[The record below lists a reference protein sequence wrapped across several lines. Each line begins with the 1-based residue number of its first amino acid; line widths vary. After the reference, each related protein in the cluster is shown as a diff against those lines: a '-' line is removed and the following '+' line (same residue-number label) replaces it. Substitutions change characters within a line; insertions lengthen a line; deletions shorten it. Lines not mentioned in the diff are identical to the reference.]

1 MSKKKKTVLTKR
13 ARDFLSQGRTIYDG
27 SIAYVL
33 RTCDANMTAAH
44 RGFVWP
50 RSGAVTCD
58 DWAATRECGNGLH
71 GFLWGTGD
79 HALASYAP
87 GAIWVVCAVWSDDV
101 VDLGGKVKFPRAWV
115 VFAGQRDD
123 AVALLVYLGGKPDFR
138 GTATAGDAGTATA
151 GYAGTAT
158 AGDDGTATA
167 GDDGTA
173 TAGYA
178 GTATAGYAGTATAG
192 DDGTATAGYAGTAT
206 AGARGTATAGY
217 AGTATAG
224 YAGTATAGARGVI
237 SIWGWDGKRRRM
249 VTGYVGEDGIKANV
263 AYRVDPKTGCL
274 VEAR

>member
-1 MSKKKKTVLTKR
+1 
-13 ARDFLSQGRTIYDG
+13 
-27 SIAYVL
+27 
-33 RTCDANMTAAH
+33 
-44 RGFVWP
+44 
-50 RSGAVTCD
+50 
-58 DWAATRECGNGLH
+58 
-71 GFLWGTGD
+71 
-79 HALASYAP
+79 
-87 GAIWVVCAVWSDDV
+87 VWSDDV

-178 GTATAGYAGTATAG
+178 GTATAG
-192 DDGTATAGYAGTAT
+192 
-206 AGARGTATAGY
+206 
-217 AGTATAG
+217 
-224 YAGTATAGARGVI
+224 ARGVI